1 MAALSN
7 YRKELIDMQ
16 DNIHEIANDSKT
28 LRGQIHEQ
36 SVTIIMK
43 KMDRELSCI
52 NDSIYLLE
60 EELKSLLSS
69 K

>member
-1 MAALSN
+1 
-7 YRKELIDMQ
+7 MQ
-16 DNIHEIANDSKT
+16 DNIHEIANNSKT

-36 SVTIIMK
+36 SVTTIMK
-43 KMDRELSCI
+43 KMDGELSRI

-60 EELKSLLSS
+60 EELKTLLSS

>member
-1 MAALSN
+1 
-7 YRKELIDMQ
+7 MQ